1 MKTHN
6 IVFLFS
12 LFALSVHGQ
21 EVVSTQGDSYS
32 NSNASIDFTVGE
44 TVINTGTNGDN
55 TITQGFHQTN
65 WELLGIEEH
74 LPNFEATVFPNPLTN
89 ILNIEA
95 SEFENVSYSLC
106 DSKGNIVAQ
115 DKLSSERTLIEV
127 SQLAPGSYSL
137 FLSNET
143 KNIKTFRLVK
153 NQ

>member
-1 MKTHN
+1 MRTLK

-12 LFALSVHGQ
+12 LFTWSVQGQ

-32 NSNASIDFTVGE
+32 NSNASMDFTVGE
-44 TVINTGTNGDN
+44 TVINTGTDGNT

-65 WELLGIEEH
+65 WDLLDIEEH
-74 LPNFEATVFPNPLTN
+74 VPTFEATVFPNPATHV
-89 ILNIEA
+89 LNIEV

-115 DKLSSERTLIEV
+115 DELSSERTLIEV
-127 SQLAPGSYSL
+127 SQLAPGAYSL